1 MDGLLQTVA
10 DLAKSVL
17 PGGLEVSV
25 TLVDGDRP
33 TTIISTGQLAFD
45 LDETQY
51 EDGRGPCLHAAT
63 KGELTEIADTRADHR
78 WPDFTS
84 RAVERGTLSSLSVP
98 LVIDQEQRVS
108 GALNFYAREP
118 NVFDGPSRTAAVA
131 FGRHA
136 AVASRTAYAYQI
148 ARDTAYNLHTALESR
163 AVIDQAK
170 GVLVE
175 RHKLTPDQAFE
186 QLVRV
191 SMHTNRKVRDVADH
205 LVNTGELPAI
215 GRRGTGRRAEEEQGP
230 GSPRT
235 RR

>member
-25 TLVDGDRP
+25 TLVAGDRP
-33 TTIISTGQLAFD
+33 TTIVSTGQVAIH

-63 KGELTEIADTRADHR
+63 TGQLTEVADTRADHR
-78 WPDFTS
+78 WPDFTA

-98 LVIDQEQRVS
+98 LAIDEEPKVS

-118 NVFDGPSRTAAVA
+118 NAFDGPSRTAAVA

-175 RHKLTPDQAFE
+175 RHKLTPDQAFDL
-186 QLVRV
+186 LVRV
-191 SMHTNRKVRDVADH
+191 SMHSNRKVRDVADH
-205 LVNTGELPAI
+205 LVHTGDLPDV
-215 GRRGTGRRAEEEQGP
+215 GRRGTGRRAEGEPGP

-235 RR
+235 